1 VTQSRIAP
9 GPSAL
14 PLLGNLLDMV
24 GDPLQN
30 YIDLWQTYQD
40 VVRFKLGPKECFLI
54 VQPEDVHHVLV
65 RNQRNYIKGMGYDG
79 FRLLVGNGLVTSE
92 GETWRRQRRLM
103 QPSFT
108 PRSIGQFYQM
118 MVEITESLVARWQ
131 ILAENKTTIRVDDEM
146 SQLTMS
152 VIGQAMFG
160 IDLGSESLSG
170 QLERVRT
177 AFQEAFFYIPERS
190 LGLSLPLALP
200 LPSHQRFKRNLA
212 ILDEF
217 VTERI
222 AEGRRALAAGDAES
236 QTLLSL
242 LLQAR
247 DEESGETM
255 SSAQLRDEVITLF
268 FAGFETT
275 ARSLTWGWYQLTRN
289 PHVQQQLE
297 AEVDRVLSKRPPTV
311 EDLHEL
317 TYTRMVVDE
326 VLRVYTP
333 TALLARQNV
342 DEDEIGGYTIPAG
355 SLVVMMPYCT
365 HRDPTIW
372 PDPEVFD
379 PERFRPEAIEERP
392 KHAYIPFAS
401 GPRIC
406 LGNNFALMEMVLAYS
421 MLTTRFRLEPLSDHP
436 IGVEYR
442 GTTQPDRP
450 LDAKIRLR

>member
-1 VTQSRIAP
+1 
-9 GPSAL
+9 
-14 PLLGNLLDMV
+14 LGNLLDMQ

-54 VQPEDVHHVLV
+54 VRPEDVHHVLV

-131 ILAENKTTIRVDDEM
+131 ILAEDKTTIRVDNEM
-146 SQLTMS
+146 SRLTMS

-170 QLERVRT
+170 RLERVRT

-200 LPSHQRFKRNLA
+200 LPSHLRFKRNLA

-217 VTERI
+217 ISERI
-222 AEGRRALAAGDAES
+222 AEGRRALAAGDAQS

-242 LLQAR
+242 MLQAR

-289 PHVQQQLE
+289 PHVQKKLE
-297 AEVDRVLSKRPPTV
+297 AEVDRVLGKRPPTV

-317 TYTRMVVDE
+317 TYTRMIVDE
-326 VLRVYTP
+326 VLRIYTP

-342 DEDEIGGYTIPAG
+342 DEDEIGGYTIPAE
-355 SLVVMMPYCT
+355 SLVVMMPYYT

-379 PERFRPEAIEERP
+379 PERFRPEAIAERP
-392 KHAYIPFAS
+392 NHAYIPFAN

-421 MLTTRFRLEPLSDHP
+421 MLTTRFRLEPLSDQP

-450 LDAKIRLR
+450 LDAKIRLRKPSSRHA